1 MKKLPKLSSELDS
14 EITNNVL
21 KKNFNILSPYFY
33 KLITDW
39 EIRAYKPFH
48 DIEKYLILSYLISKD
63 IEFYRRNNINISYDL
78 FYKEKNLE
86 ISKINLI
93 QISKDLCMPKE
104 SERRNKTKT

>member
-1 MKKLPKLSSELDS
+1 MKKLPKLSSELNS

-48 DIEKYLILSYLISKD
+48 VIL
-63 IEFYRRNNINISYDL
+63 
-78 FYKEKNLE
+78 
-86 ISKINLI
+86 
-93 QISKDLCMPKE
+93 
-104 SERRNKTKT
+104 

>member
-39 EIRAYKPFH
+39 EIGAYKPC
-48 DIEKYLILSYLISKD
+48 
-63 IEFYRRNNINISYDL
+63 L
-78 FYKEKNLE
+78 FLK
-86 ISKINLI
+86 
-93 QISKDLCMPKE
+93 
-104 SERRNKTKT
+104 

>member
-1 MKKLPKLSSELDS
+1 MAWQIIICAQIGFYSKLMKKLPKLSSELDS

-48 DIEKYLILSYLISKD
+48 VIL
-63 IEFYRRNNINISYDL
+63 
-78 FYKEKNLE
+78 
-86 ISKINLI
+86 
-93 QISKDLCMPKE
+93 
-104 SERRNKTKT
+104 